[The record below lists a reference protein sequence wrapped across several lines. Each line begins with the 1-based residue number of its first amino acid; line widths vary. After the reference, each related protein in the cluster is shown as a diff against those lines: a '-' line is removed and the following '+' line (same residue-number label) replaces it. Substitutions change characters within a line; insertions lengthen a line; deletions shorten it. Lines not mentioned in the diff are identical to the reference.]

1 MTRQG
6 GRPDALNFGALFPV
20 VVVVADLMR
29 GNCAAFLGLA

>member
-20 VVVVADLMR
+20 VVADLMR

>member
-6 GRPDALNFGALFPV
+6 GSPDALNFGALFPV
-20 VVVVADLMR
+20 GVVADLMR